1 MRFFRLFV
9 ILWPRSARKDTKA
22 NMAVYTEISDDD
34 LKALASAYD
43 LGEIVSCKGIAEG
56 VENSN
61 FLIETSRGP
70 YILTLYE
77 KRVDPSDLPF
87 FLGFMEHLSKKG
99 CVACPV
105 PIRGKDGEA
114 LRTIAGRPGAVI
126 SFLRGIWPR
135 RITADHCA
143 ELGTAMAKLHNAGL
157 DFPGKRT
164 NSLSVDGWRQLIGRI
179 EPDAAAQLDASLP
192 VLMRDELATLAS
204 AWPALGASAD
214 LPFGVIHAD
223 LFPDNVFFLD
233 GKCSGLIDF
242 YFACTDFLAY
252 DVAICLNAWCFEAD
266 GAFNITKARRMLTS
280 YEAVRPLSARE
291 KQALPLF
298 ARGSALRFMLTRLY
312 DWANTPPGAMVKPK
326 DPREYL
332 HKLNFH
338 RRVSDISA
346 YGLS

>member
-1 MRFFRLFV
+1 
-9 ILWPRSARKDTKA
+9 
-22 NMAVYTEISDDD
+22 MAVYTEVSDDD
-34 LKALASAYD
+34 LKALSAAYEI
-43 LGEIVSCKGIAEG
+43 GEIVSCKGIAEG

-61 FLIETSRGP
+61 FLIETTKGP

-77 KRVDPSDLPF
+77 KRVDPQDLPF
-87 FLGFMEHLSKKG
+87 FLGFMEHLSKMG

-105 PIRGKDGEA
+105 PIRGRDGEA
-114 LRTIAGRPGAVI
+114 LRTIAGRPGAII

-135 RITADHCA
+135 KITPEHCA

-157 DFPGKRT
+157 SFPGRRV
-164 NSLSVDGWRQLIGRI
+164 NSLSVEGWRTLAGRI
-179 EPDAAAQLDASLP
+179 PKETAAKVDITLPSLMRTELDALAAAWP
-192 VLMRDELATLAS
+192 V
-204 AWPALGASAD
+204 LGASPD
-214 LPFGVIHAD
+214 LPSGVIHAD

-252 DVAICLNAWCFEAD
+252 DVAICLNAWCFEPD
-266 GAFNITKARRMLTS
+266 GAFNITKAKRMLTA
-280 YEAVRPLSARE
+280 YEAVRPLSALE
-291 KQALPLF
+291 KETLPLF

-312 DWANTPPGAMVKPK
+312 DWVNTPAGAMVKPK

-332 HKLNFH
+332 QKLNFH
-338 RRVSDISA
+338 RRVKDISA

>member
-1 MRFFRLFV
+1 
-9 ILWPRSARKDTKA
+9 
-22 NMAVYTEISDDD
+22 MAVYTEVSDDD
-34 LKALASAYD
+34 LKALSDAYD
-43 LGEIVSCKGIAEG
+43 IGEIVSCKGIAEG

-61 FLIETSRGP
+61 FLIETTRGP

-77 KRVDPSDLPF
+77 KRVDPKDLPF
-87 FLGFMEHLSKKG
+87 FLGFMEHLSLKG

-105 PIRGKDGEA
+105 PIKGRDGQS

-135 RITADHCA
+135 RITPEHCA
-143 ELGTAMAKLHNAGL
+143 EVGTAMAKLHNAGL
-157 DFPGKRT
+157 SYPGRRA
-164 NSLSVDGWRQLIGRI
+164 NNLSVEGWQQLASRI
-179 EPDAAAQLDASLP
+179 PKEIAAKVDITLPRLMRTELEALSAAWPQLDATPELP
-192 VLMRDELATLAS
+192 S
-204 AWPALGASAD
+204 
-214 LPFGVIHAD
+214 GVIHAD

-252 DVAICLNAWCFEAD
+252 DVAICLNAWCFEPD
-266 GAFNITKARRMLTS
+266 GAFNITKAKRMFAS
-280 YEAVRPLSARE
+280 YEAVRPLSALE
-291 KQALPLF
+291 KQTLPLF

-338 RRVSDISA
+338 RRVKDISA
-346 YGLS
+346 YGLA